1 MLSFIYNFND
11 AIFWIFTIL
20 YSYQMIYTLIGFF
33 RKLKKPPVPSRLHKY
48 AVMIAARNE
57 ECVIGNLLDSIKK
70 QTYPSKLVDIFVIA
84 DNCTDHTAEVA
95 AKYGASVIVR
105 NDMNLIGKGYAIDF
119 ALSYMKEQ
127 GIRDEYDGFF
137 VFDADNLLDE
147 AYIAEMNKVF
157 DRGYLAITS
166 YRNSKNFGDNW
177 ISAGYS
183 VWFLREATY
192 LNKPRMILNTSCAI
206 SGTGFLLSKK
216 IIEKYDGWKF
226 FLLTEDL
233 EFNSNCAIEN
243 IQIGYCED
251 AVFYD
256 EQPTKFSQSW
266 NQRLRWVKGT
276 YQVLFKYGL
285 KIIKGCFIKGK
296 RFAKFDIFMAIAPGS
311 LITLTTVLVNAFC
324 LVAAL
329 LQENMS
335 PLVIPAAL
343 QSIVYT
349 LISFYFL
356 FFASGTLT
364 MISERKRIK
373 LSKWKRILYCF
384 TFPLY
389 IFTYIPISV
398 AAIFKKVKWTP
409 IEHNINKTVND
420 LK

>member
-1 MLSFIYNFND
+1 
-11 AIFWIFTIL
+11 
-20 YSYQMIYTLIGFF
+20 
-33 RKLKKPPVPSRLHKY
+33 
-48 AVMIAARNE
+48 
-57 ECVIGNLLDSIKK
+57 
-70 QTYPSKLVDIFVIA
+70 
-84 DNCTDHTAEVA
+84 
-95 AKYGASVIVR
+95 
-105 NDMNLIGKGYAIDF
+105 
-119 ALSYMKEQ
+119 
-127 GIRDEYDGFF
+127 
-137 VFDADNLLDE
+137 
-147 AYIAEMNKVF
+147 
-157 DRGYLAITS
+157 
-166 YRNSKNFGDNW
+166 
-177 ISAGYS
+177 
-183 VWFLREATY
+183 
-192 LNKPRMILNTSCAI
+192 
-206 SGTGFLLSKK
+206 
-216 IIEKYDGWKF
+216 
-226 FLLTEDL
+226 
-233 EFNSNCAIEN
+233 
-243 IQIGYCED
+243 
-251 AVFYD
+251 
-256 EQPTKFSQSW
+256 
-266 NQRLRWVKGT
+266 
-276 YQVLFKYGL
+276 
-285 KIIKGCFIKGK
+285 
-296 RFAKFDIFMAIAPGS
+296 MAIAPGS